1 VIVLRAPATGIGEDP
16 ERTYGNSLPPRT
28 ATASTQKL
36 DATIVLG
43 VPTPTVPAPHSV
55 DGAADGRGRADRAD
69 DRLRLRCRAEAHE
82 RVIEETELRRGAPA
96 WLLPIALVRIPGSIG
111 ASAAAAFGRNPGS
124 STPVIVQ
131 SVLASAAEAIA
142 AGCALSRGDR

>member
-1 VIVLRAPATGIGEDP
+1 VAHHL
-16 ERTYGNSLPPRT
+16 LHT
-28 ATASTQKL
+28 AF
-36 DATIVLG
+36 
-43 VPTPTVPAPHSV
+43 
-55 DGAADGRGRADRAD
+55 
-69 DRLRLRCRAEAHE
+69 
-82 RVIEETELRRGAPA
+82 
-96 WLLPIALVRIPGSIG
+96 VRIPGSIG